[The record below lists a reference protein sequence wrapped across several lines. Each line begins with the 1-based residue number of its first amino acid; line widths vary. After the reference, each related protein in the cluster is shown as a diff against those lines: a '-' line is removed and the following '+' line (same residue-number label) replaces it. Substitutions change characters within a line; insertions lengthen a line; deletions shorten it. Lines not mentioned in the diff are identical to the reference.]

1 MRCCRSEGHLKPVS
15 SEALHHLC
23 VFMHVPQP
31 GDLEELT
38 PSPGELPNALP
49 REEAGLMSTAAFQE
63 RQKESAVR
71 NSHRSP
77 AVPCYLRK
85 ALQKVS
91 GPSWPS
97 WGLCGVE

>member
-1 MRCCRSEGHLKPVS
+1 MFSLR
-15 SEALHHLC
+15 
-23 VFMHVPQP
+23 VPQP

-38 PSPGELPNALP
+38 QSPGELPNALP

-71 NSHRSP
+71 NIRRSP

-85 ALQKVS
+85 ALQKLS
-91 GPSWPS
+91 ERSP
-97 WGLCGVE
+97 GLPGLPGACVE